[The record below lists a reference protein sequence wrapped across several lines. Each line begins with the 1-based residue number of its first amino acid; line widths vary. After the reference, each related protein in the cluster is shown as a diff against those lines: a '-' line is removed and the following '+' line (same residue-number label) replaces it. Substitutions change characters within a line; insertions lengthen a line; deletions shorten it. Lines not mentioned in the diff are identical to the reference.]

1 MKKKVVQLSV
11 SDESQTTID
20 MYFDAIDR
28 FSQLARTN
36 VMLSD
41 QLLALCEK
49 SRSLKAIVNNSPTTE
64 EAGSPLKKMLHQSI
78 LQSKKKAK
86 GYRYMDK
93 GLNNF
98 CLNTNILGGRRMY
111 EIFHANFKGVFP
123 SPRTMG
129 ERVAKF
135 QKFVPEG
142 KPFYKINQH
151 LIPQI

>member
-64 EAGSPLKKMLHQSI
+64 EAGSPLKKMLQQSI

-142 KPFYKINQH
+142 
-151 LIPQI
+151 